1 MNKERLE
8 RSMSTMSNKSSLIYG
23 HVGFCEDRATGKKPP
38 DSIMEEF
45 KKDALKTQI
54 GGDHYKDMAIQPIEF
69 ILSNNLPFCEGNI
82 VKYICRY
89 KAKGGSQDLKKV
101 IHYAELRLEHINGN
115 Y

>member
-1 MNKERLE
+1 
-8 RSMSTMSNKSSLIYG
+8 MSNKSSLIYG
-23 HVGFCEDRATGKKPP
+23 HVGFCGDTATDKKPP
-38 DSIMEEF
+38 DSNVEEL

-69 ILSNNLPFCEGNI
+69 ILANDLPFCEGNI

-101 IHYAELRLEHINGN
+101 IHYAELLLEHIDGN